1 MNNGDVFS
9 VVKVQQLKCSIC
21 FPNVVL
27 ATLIKEKTKG
37 KKGIITY
44 NKGCGIDYI
53 KWHVDFE
60 HPNLTIHIQKLASI
74 SILGLQPKGDG
85 EGVAILHAKNC
96 CKVTLG
102 VISTFFKSNTPYSK
116 HDETLKSFLEDL
128 VFLTTK
134 GYLFLNTCENIWMR
148 KLALKPYPN

>member
-1 MNNGDVFS
+1 VNNVDVFS

-21 FPNVVL
+21 VPNVVL
-27 ATLIKEKTKG
+27 TTLIKEKTKG

-53 KWHVDFE
+53 KRHVDFE
-60 HPNLTIHIQKLASI
+60 HPNLTIYIQKLASI
-74 SILGLQPKGDG
+74 SILGSQSKGDG
-85 EGVAILHAKNC
+85 EGVAILHTKNC
-96 CKVTLG
+96 SKVTLG
-102 VISTFFKSNTPYSK
+102 VICTFFESNTPYSK

-128 VFLTTK
+128 VLLTTN
-134 GYLFLNTCENIWMR
+134 GYFLLNTCENIWMR